1 MRDFLRF
8 ERRELLIFGVCAL
21 LYVLIWLA
29 WTVLPLAG
37 GQSIADIDSPF
48 GGLPLIGE
56 LPQQSV
62 SKLVITA
69 ALYLISIVYAL
80 VMVATGRHRAA
91 LPQMVILGVLSFL
104 GWIALNYW
112 VISGFLNSPSVLL
125 YGAASV
131 LLLLVWGGFLAR
143 SVATQHDAT
152 AQFLVCF
159 GLGLTL
165 FITIVQL
172 IALLTPVWRTPTQG
186 IPVLYTMTLN
196 ALVGLFLAGA
206 GGNMLWRERR
216 AQVLA
221 AGARRR

>member
-8 ERRELLIFGVCAL
+8 ERRELLVFGICAL
-21 LYVLIWLA
+21 LYVAIWLA

-37 GQSIADIDSPF
+37 GQSIADINSPF
-48 GGLPLIGE
+48 GGIPLIGE
-56 LPQQSV
+56 LPQQSI

-69 ALYLISIVYAL
+69 ALYLVSIIYAL
-80 VMVATGRHRAA
+80 GMVATSKHRPA
-91 LPQMVILGVLSFL
+91 LPQMVILGVLTFL
-104 GWIALNYW
+104 GWVTLNYW

-131 LLLLVWGGFLAR
+131 ILLLVWGGFLAR
-143 SVATQHDAT
+143 SIATQHDAT
-152 AQFLVCF
+152 ALFLVCL

-165 FITIVQL
+165 FVTIAQL
-172 IALLTPVWRTPTQG
+172 IALLTPNWRTPTQG
-186 IPVLYTMTLN
+186 VPVLYTMTLN
-196 ALVGLFLAGA
+196 ALAGLFLAGS

-221 AGARRR
+221 GAKKR

>member
-1 MRDFLRF
+1 MRDFFRF
-8 ERRELLIFGVCAL
+8 ERRELLVFGICAL
-21 LYVLIWLA
+21 LYVAIWLA

-48 GGLPLIGE
+48 SGIPLIGE
-56 LPQQSV
+56 LPQQSI

-69 ALYLISIVYAL
+69 ALYLVSIIYAL
-80 VMVATGRHRAA
+80 VMVATGKHRAA
-91 LPQMVILGVLSFL
+91 LPQMAILGVLTFL

-112 VISGFLNSPSVLL
+112 VISGFLNSPSVLV

-143 SVATQHDAT
+143 SIATQHDAT
-152 AQFLVCF
+152 ALFLVCL

-165 FITIVQL
+165 FVTIAQL
-172 IALLTPVWRTPTQG
+172 IALLTPDWRTPTQG
-186 IPVLYTMTLN
+186 VPLLYTMTLN
-196 ALVGLFLAGA
+196 ALVGLFLAGS

-216 AQVLA
+216 MQMLA
-221 AGARRR
+221 AGSKKR

>member
-1 MRDFLRF
+1 MRDFFRF
-8 ERRELLIFGVCAL
+8 ERRELLVFGICAAA
-21 LYVLIWLA
+21 YVAIWLL
-29 WTVLPLAG
+29 WTVAPLAG
-37 GQSIADIDSPF
+37 GESIADIESPF
-48 GGLPLIGE
+48 GGMPLIGE
-56 LPQQSV
+56 LPQQSI

-69 ALYLISIVYAL
+69 ALYLVSIIYAL
-80 VMVATGRHRAA
+80 VMVATGKHRAA
-91 LPQMVILGVLSFL
+91 LPQMVILGLLTFL
-104 GWIALNYW
+104 GWITLNYW

-143 SVATQHDAT
+143 SIATQHDAT
-152 AQFLVCF
+152 ALFLVCL

-165 FITIVQL
+165 FITIAQF
-172 IALLTPVWRTPTQG
+172 IALLTPDWRTPTQG
-186 IPVLYTMTLN
+186 VPVLYTMTLN

-221 AGARRR
+221 AGSKKR

>member
-8 ERRELLIFGVCAL
+8 ERKELIIFLACAAG
-21 LYVLIWLA
+21 YVVIWLL

-37 GQSIADIDSPF
+37 TQSIADIDSPF
-48 GGLPLIGE
+48 RGLPLIGE

-69 ALYLISIVYAL
+69 ALYLMSIVYAL
-80 VMVATGRHRAA
+80 VMVATSKQRAA
-91 LPQMVILGVLSFL
+91 LPSMVILGLLSFL
-104 GWIALNYW
+104 GWVTLNYW
-112 VISGFLNSPSVLL
+112 VLSGFLNSPSVLL
-125 YGAASV
+125 YGAASIV
-131 LLLLVWGGFLAR
+131 LLLLWGGFLAR
-143 SVATQHDAT
+143 SVVTQHDAT
-152 AQFLVCF
+152 AVFLVCF

-172 IALLTPVWRTPTQG
+172 IALLTPNWRTPTQG
-186 IPVLYTMTLN
+186 IPVLFTMTLN

-221 AGARRR
+221 AGAKKR

>member
-8 ERRELLIFGVCAL
+8 ERKELIIFLACAL
-21 LYVLIWLA
+21 LYVAIWLIW
-29 WTVLPLAG
+29 TVIPLVDG
-37 GQSIADIDSPF
+37 VSIADLEAPF
-48 GGLPLIGE
+48 AGFPLIGD

-69 ALYLISIVYAL
+69 ALYLMSIVYAL
-80 VMVATGRHRAA
+80 VMVATGKYRAA
-91 LPQMVILGVLSFL
+91 LPQMAILGALSFVA
-104 GWIALNYW
+104 WIALNYW

-125 YGAASV
+125 YGAVSVV
-131 LLLLVWGGFLAR
+131 LLLAWGGFLMR
-143 SVATQHDAT
+143 SIVADHDAT
-152 AQFLVCF
+152 ALFLVCF

-172 IALLTPVWRTPTQG
+172 IALLTPEWRTPTQG

-196 ALVGLFLAGA
+196 ALVGLFLAGV

-216 AQVLA
+216 TQMLA
-221 AGARRR
+221 PGGRRR

>member
-8 ERRELLIFGVCAL
+8 ERRDLIIFGVSAL
-21 LYVLIWLA
+21 AYVAIWLL

-48 GGLPLIGE
+48 GGVPLIGE

-69 ALYLISIVYAL
+69 ALYLISIIYAL
-80 VMVATGRHRAA
+80 VMVASSKERAA
-91 LPQMVILGVLSFL
+91 LPQMAILGLLSFL

-131 LLLLVWGGFLAR
+131 VLLLAWGGFLAR

-152 AQFLVCF
+152 ALFLVCF

-172 IALLTPVWRTPTQG
+172 IALLTPDWRTPTQG

-196 ALVGLFLAGA
+196 ALVGLFLAGS

-221 AGARRR
+221 AGAKKR

>member
-1 MRDFLRF
+1 MRDFLHY
-8 ERRELLIFGVCAL
+8 ERRDLVIFGACAL
-21 LYVLIWLA
+21 AYVAIWLL

-48 GGLPLIGE
+48 RGVPLIGE

-80 VMVATGRHRAA
+80 VMIATSKHRAA
-91 LPQMVILGVLSFL
+91 LPQMAILGLLSFL
-104 GWIALNYW
+104 GWVTLNYW

-131 LLLLVWGGFLAR
+131 VLLLVWGAFLAR

-152 AQFLVCF
+152 ALFLVCF

-172 IALLTPVWRTPTQG
+172 IALLTPDWRTPTQG
-186 IPVLYTMTLN
+186 IPVLFTMTLN

-221 AGARRR
+221 AGAKKR

>member
-8 ERRELLIFGVCAL
+8 ERRELVIFGACAL
-21 LYVLIWLA
+21 AYVAIWLL

-37 GQSIADIDSPF
+37 TQSIADIDSPF
-48 GGLPLIGE
+48 RGLPLIGE

-69 ALYLISIVYAL
+69 ALYLMSIVYAL
-80 VMVATGRHRAA
+80 VMVATGKHRAA
-91 LPQMVILGVLSFL
+91 LPSMAILGVLSFL
-104 GWIALNYW
+104 GWVTLNYW
-112 VISGFLNSPSVLL
+112 VLSGFLNSPSVLL

-131 LLLLVWGGFLAR
+131 VLLLVWAGFLAR
-143 SVATQHDAT
+143 SVVAQHDAT

-172 IALLTPVWRTPTQG
+172 IALLTPNWRTPTQG
-186 IPVLYTMTLN
+186 IPVLFTMTLN
-196 ALVGLFLAGA
+196 ALVGLFLAGS

-221 AGARRR
+221 AGAKRR

>member
-8 ERRELLIFGVCAL
+8 ERRELLVFGFCAL

-37 GQSIADIDSPF
+37 GESIADIDSPF
-48 GGLPLIGE
+48 GGMPLVGD
-56 LPQQSV
+56 LPQQSI

-69 ALYLISIVYAL
+69 ALYLVSVLYAL
-80 VMVATGRHRAA
+80 VMVATGKHRAA
-91 LPQMVILGVLSFL
+91 LPQMMILGLLTFL
-104 GWIALNYW
+104 GWTALNYW

-131 LLLLVWGGFLAR
+131 VLLLLWGGFLAR
-143 SVATQHDAT
+143 SIATQHDAT
-152 AQFLVCF
+152 ALFLVCL

-165 FITIVQL
+165 FITIAQFV
-172 IALLTPVWRTPTQG
+172 ALLTPDWRTPTQG
-186 IPVLYTMTLN
+186 VPVLYTMTLN

-216 AQVLA
+216 MQMLA
-221 AGARRR
+221 AGAKKR

>member
-1 MRDFLRF
+1 MRDFLHY
-8 ERRELLIFGVCAL
+8 ERRDLVIFGACAL
-21 LYVLIWLA
+21 AYVAIWLL

-48 GGLPLIGE
+48 RGVPLIGE

-69 ALYLISIVYAL
+69 ALYLMSIVYAL
-80 VMVATGRHRAA
+80 VMIATSKHRAA
-91 LPQMVILGVLSFL
+91 LPQMAILGLLSFL
-104 GWIALNYW
+104 GWVTLNYW

-131 LLLLVWGGFLAR
+131 VLLLVWGAFLAR

-152 AQFLVCF
+152 ALFLVCF

-172 IALLTPVWRTPTQG
+172 IALLTPDWRTPTQG

-221 AGARRR
+221 AGAKKR

>member
-8 ERRELLIFGVCAL
+8 ERRELIIFVACAAA
-21 LYVLIWLA
+21 YVAIWLL

-37 GQSIADIDSPF
+37 SQSIADIDSPF
-48 GGLPLIGE
+48 GGVPLIGE

-69 ALYLISIVYAL
+69 ALYLMSIVYAL
-80 VMVATGRHRAA
+80 VMVATGKHRAA
-91 LPQMVILGVLSFL
+91 LRQMAILGGLSFL
-104 GWIALNYW
+104 GWVALNYW

-131 LLLLVWGGFLAR
+131 LLLGVWGVFLAR
-143 SVATQHDAT
+143 SIPTQHDAT
-152 AQFLVCF
+152 AQFMVCF

-172 IALLTPVWRTPTQG
+172 IALLTPNWRTPTQG

-196 ALVGLFLAGA
+196 AQVGLFLAGV

-221 AGARRR
+221 AGARKR

>member
-8 ERRELLIFGVCAL
+8 ERKELIIFLACAAG
-21 LYVLIWLA
+21 YVVIWLL

-37 GQSIADIDSPF
+37 TQSIADIDSPF
-48 GGLPLIGE
+48 RGLPLIGE

-69 ALYLISIVYAL
+69 ALYLMSIVYAL
-80 VMVATGRHRAA
+80 VMVATSKQRAA

-104 GWIALNYW
+104 GWVTLNYW
-112 VISGFLNSPSVLL
+112 VLSGFLNSPSVLL
-125 YGAASV
+125 YGAASIV
-131 LLLLVWGGFLAR
+131 LLLLWGGFLAR

-152 AQFLVCF
+152 ALFLVCF

-172 IALLTPVWRTPTQG
+172 IALLTPNWRTPTQG
-186 IPVLYTMTLN
+186 IPVLFTMTLN

-221 AGARRR
+221 AGAKKR

>member
-8 ERRELLIFGVCAL
+8 ERRELLIFGLCAL
-21 LYVLIWLA
+21 LYVVIWLV

-37 GQSIADIDSPF
+37 GKSIADINSPF
-48 GGLPLIGE
+48 GGVPLIGE
-56 LPQQSV
+56 LPQQSI

-69 ALYLISIVYAL
+69 ALYVVSIAYAL
-80 VMVATGRHRAA
+80 IMVATSKQRAA
-91 LPQMVILGVLSFL
+91 LPQMAILGLLTFLS
-104 GWIALNYW
+104 WTALNYW

-152 AQFLVCF
+152 AMFLVCL

-165 FITIVQL
+165 FVTIVQL
-172 IALLTPVWRTPTQG
+172 IAVLTPDWRTPTQG
-186 IPVLYTMTLN
+186 VPVLYTMTLN

-216 AQVLA
+216 AQVL
-221 AGARRR
+221 

>member
-8 ERRELLIFGVCAL
+8 ERRDLIIFLACAL
-21 LYVLIWLA
+21 LYVVIWLV

-37 GQSIADIDSPF
+37 NQSIADIDSPF

-56 LPQQSV
+56 LPQQSI

-69 ALYLISIVYAL
+69 ALYLVSIIYAL
-80 VMVATGRHRAA
+80 VMVATSRYRAA
-91 LPQMVILGVLSFL
+91 LPQMAILGLLSFL
-104 GWIALNYW
+104 GWVALNYW
-112 VISGFLNSPSVLL
+112 VISGFLNSPSVTL

-143 SVATQHDAT
+143 SIVARHDAT
-152 AQFLVCF
+152 ALFLVCF

-172 IALLTPVWRTPTQG
+172 VALLTPNWRTPTQG

-196 ALVGLFLAGA
+196 ALVGLFLAGV

-221 AGARRR
+221 AGAKRR

>member
-8 ERRELLIFGVCAL
+8 ERRELLVFGICAL
-21 LYVLIWLA
+21 LYVAIWLA

-37 GQSIADIDSPF
+37 GQSIADINSPF
-48 GGLPLIGE
+48 GGIPLIGE
-56 LPQQSV
+56 LPQQSI

-69 ALYLISIVYAL
+69 ALYLVSIIYAL
-80 VMVATGRHRAA
+80 VMVATSKHRPA
-91 LPQMVILGVLSFL
+91 LPQMVILGVLTFL
-104 GWIALNYW
+104 GWVTLNYW

-131 LLLLVWGGFLAR
+131 VLLLVWGVFLAR

-152 AQFLVCF
+152 ALFLVCL

-165 FITIVQL
+165 FVTIAQL
-172 IALLTPVWRTPTQG
+172 IALLTPNWRTPTQG
-186 IPVLYTMTLN
+186 VPVLYTMTLN
-196 ALVGLFLAGA
+196 ALAGLFLAGS

-221 AGARRR
+221 GAKKR

>member
-8 ERRELLIFGVCAL
+8 ERRDLVIFGACAL
-21 LYVLIWLA
+21 GYVAIWLL

-48 GGLPLIGE
+48 GGVPLIGQ

-69 ALYLISIVYAL
+69 ALYLVSTVYAL
-80 VMVATGRHRAA
+80 VMVATSKHRAA
-91 LPQMVILGVLSFL
+91 LPQMAILGLLSFL
-104 GWIALNYW
+104 GWVTLNYW

-125 YGAASV
+125 YGAAAVV
-131 LLLLVWGGFLAR
+131 LLGLWAAFLAR
-143 SVATQHDAT
+143 SVATRHDAT
-152 AQFLVCF
+152 ALFLVCF

-172 IALLTPVWRTPTQG
+172 IALLTPNWRTPTQG
-186 IPVLYTMTLN
+186 IPVLFTMTLN
-196 ALVGLFLAGA
+196 ALVGMFLAGS

-221 AGARRR
+221 AGAKKR

>member
-8 ERRELLIFGVCAL
+8 ERRELLVFGICAL
-21 LYVLIWLA
+21 LYVAIWLV
-29 WTVLPLAG
+29 WTVVPLSG
-37 GQSIADIDSPF
+37 GQSIADIESPF
-48 GGLPLIGE
+48 GGVPLIGE
-56 LPQQSV
+56 LPQQSI

-69 ALYLISIVYAL
+69 ALYLVSIIYAL
-80 VMVATGRHRAA
+80 VMVATSKHRAA
-91 LPQMVILGVLSFL
+91 LPQMVILGLLSFL

-143 SVATQHDAT
+143 SIVTQHDAT
-152 AQFLVCF
+152 AVFLVCF

-172 IALLTPVWRTPTQG
+172 IALLTPDWRTPTQG

-221 AGARRR
+221 AGAKKR